1 MGTKGERKER
11 VYAAF
16 RAMKDIGIPEEKTK
30 QVLKKLLKLYDRNW
44 EVIEAENYRLLA
56 DAIFDDDDDSQVEGR
71 KMTFGNMNPRETL
84 EEEDEPQ
91 EEPERPLKRMHLKQQ
106 DGVSDPYS
114 DETSSKKAKFQH
126 DGGPEVQ
133 NETVQDRIR
142 SPSSSVW
149 NGSSEPLSPTP
160 LKNKGKQPL
169 TQEAPSLNKLTAG
182 RASGALQIKEPRV
195 EHTVSS
201 TNALIIPKNE
211 PVTDDMPLAV
221 VHPESQGGIPP
232 NGNGSL
238 RRLRRGSE
246 SSRSANKVPNYV
258 GGETTSAEVQRNLKG
273 SDISRNSSTTL
284 EVASSASGEA
294 KLYLS
299 CNFVPKQ
306 SNFRAPCLDDVIKYV
321 QDKCLRSYK
330 IVDPSFSLEKLMRDF
345 CESFLELG
353 TNVSDDF
360 QEEPLNVTPAGNEL
374 ITSDP
379 VHAVGPCD
387 DGGTEATS
395 VLDGFVNG
403 KSSDNIAVTNL
414 PSLPSPLPYSEN
426 GLTSNEEDVDNGH
439 VEEDLSTSMDKNEH
453 SLVVIGQRP
462 LSPDDIRRLHDV
474 DDVTRGEE
482 NVKVPLLLDSNIEL
496 LPSFHYISQ
505 NVVAQ
510 DANVN
515 ISLAQIGE
523 EDCCPT
529 CCGDCLPSTMPCAC
543 TCRNGGE
550 FTYTSDGVLKDECL
564 EECIATIRNPQK
576 QKLHHCEQCP
586 LEKLRGEDMSEPCRG
601 HLERKFI
608 KECWSKCGCSKHCAN
623 RVVQRGIKYMLQ
635 VFLTPEGKGWGLR
648 TLEDLP
654 KGAFV
659 CEFVGEILTILE
671 LHQRNLRT
679 SNATHSYALL
689 LDADWGSREMKD
701 EQALCLD
708 ATSYGNVARFINHRC
723 LDANLVNIP
732 VEVDSTNHQYYRVAF
747 FTARKVDALEELTW
761 DYGVDFEDPDH
772 LLKAFNCLCGSSFC
786 RSMKRSS
793 RTRSASVPQ

>member
-44 EVIEAENYRLLA
+44 EIIEAENYRLLA
-56 DAIFDDDDDSQVEGR
+56 DAIFDDDDDSQ
-71 KMTFGNMNPRETL
+71 PRETL

-91 EEPERPLKRMHLKQQ
+91 EEPERPLKRTHLKQQ

-133 NETVQDRIR
+133 NQTVQDGIR
-142 SPSSSVW
+142 SPGSSVR

-160 LKNKGKQPL
+160 HKNKGKQPL
-169 TQEAPSLNKLTAG
+169 TQEAPSLNKVTAG
-182 RASGALQIKEPRV
+182 RTPGALQIKEPRV
-195 EHTVSS
+195 EQTVSS
-201 TNALIIPKNE
+201 TIALIKPKNE
-211 PVTDDMPLAV
+211 PVTDDLPLAV
-221 VHPESQGGIPP
+221 VHPESQGGFPP

-246 SSRSANKVPNYV
+246 SSRSANQGQNNV
-258 GGETTSAEVQRNLKG
+258 GGETTSAEVQRNLKEF
-273 SDISRNSSTTL
+273 DISRNSSTTL

-299 CNFVPKQ
+299 CNFVPEQ
-306 SNFRAPCLDDVIKYV
+306 PYFRAPCLDDVLKYV
-321 QDKCLRSYK
+321 QDKCIQSYK

-345 CESFLELG
+345 CESFIELG
-353 TNVSDDF
+353 TNATDNR
-360 QEEPLNVTPAGNEL
+360 QEEPLNLIPPGDEL
-374 ITSDP
+374 IVSDP
-379 VHAVGPCD
+379 IHAVCPCD
-387 DGGTEATS
+387 NGGTEATS
-395 VLDGFVNG
+395 CAFDGFVNG
-403 KSSDNIAVTNL
+403 KSFYNVTVTNFPNLLSPLHYSDNGMN
-414 PSLPSPLPYSEN
+414 
-426 GLTSNEEDVDNGH
+426 SNAEAVDNEH
-439 VEEDLSTSMDKNEH
+439 VEEDLRTSMEKKEH
-453 SLVVIGQRP
+453 SLVVVGQRP
-462 LSPDDIRRLHDV
+462 LIPDDVRCLHDV

-482 NVKVPLLLDSNIEL
+482 KVKVPLLLESNNEL

-505 NVVAQ
+505 NVVAR

-529 CCGDCLPSTMPCAC
+529 CCGDCLPSAMLCAC

-550 FTYTSDGVLKDECL
+550 FTYTSDGTLKDEYL

-576 QKLHHCEQCP
+576 QKLLHCEQCP
-586 LEKLRGEDMSEPCRG
+586 LERLRSEDMSEPCKG
-601 HLERKFI
+601 HLERNFI

-623 RVVQRGIKYMLQ
+623 RVVQRGITSKLQ

-648 TLEDLP
+648 TLEDLS

-671 LHQRNLRT
+671 LHQRNLRK
-679 SNATHSYALL
+679 SNAKHSYAVL
-689 LDADWGSREMKD
+689 LDADWGSREIKD

-732 VEVDSTNHQYYRVAF
+732 VEVDSTNHLYYRVAF

-772 LLKAFNCLCGSSFC
+772 IFKAFNCVCGSSFC
-786 RSMKRSS
+786 RSMKRSN
-793 RTRSASVPQ
+793 RTRSASFSH